1 MYLVFTNSEAYSYYS
16 TRICSISWIVKFLPL
31 QEAFV
36 QQEDPREW
44 AIKDGVWCLL
54 AFLFLG
60 F

>member
-1 MYLVFTNSEAYSYYS
+1 
-16 TRICSISWIVKFLPL
+16 VKFLPL

-36 QQEDPREW
+36 QQEDLKEW
-44 AIKDGVWCLL
+44 AIENGVWCSL